1 LRHHSG
7 FFLPLSGGADSAST
21 AAIVFVMCKL
31 VMKEFLAG
39 DNEQLRRDVVKV
51 VGEGAVVRTA
61 EEVRMGGGSNSA
73 LP

>member
-1 LRHHSG
+1 
-7 FFLPLSGGADSAST
+7 
-21 AAIVFVMCKL
+21 MCKL

-61 EEVRMGGGSNSA
+61 EEVRMVKTTTTTHHSHDGVAEMFKSHGMTSDPSRT
-73 LP
+73 PSR